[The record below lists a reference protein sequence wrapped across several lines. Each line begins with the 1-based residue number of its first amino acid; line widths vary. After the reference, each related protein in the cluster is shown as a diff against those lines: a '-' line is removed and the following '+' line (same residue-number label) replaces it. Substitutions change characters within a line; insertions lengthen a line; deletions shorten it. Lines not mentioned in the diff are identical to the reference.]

1 MPATNLN
8 SNKHKVLGTKMC
20 PSYGNIYRCHL
31 TARCRYDT
39 NPGQLY
45 RKGKRA
51 GGVWGGG
58 GGEGGRGGGGGKDST
73 KGQKGEREKGTLGQR
88 R

>member
-58 GGEGGRGGGGGKDST
+58 GGEKEAEGEVEEKTAQRGRRGKE
-73 KGQKGEREKGTLGQR
+73 KREH
-88 R
+88 